1 MSLEIRE
8 GTVSD
13 DQLCG
18 TIMSAALKREDIP
31 RSFLKNNGLI
41 LPLRN
46 NLRIV
51 AYYDNKPAGFCDYVI
66 SKGHINYLFVEPLFQ
81 AVGVGSN
88 LLKNV
93 QGRIKNSIT
102 VNVLCRNEQAILWY
116 LNRGFIVKNLWM
128 EQFNGKPTAWLKL
141 NRKPF

>member
-1 MSLEIRE
+1 MSVEIRE

-18 TIMSAALKREDIP
+18 TIMSAALEHEDIP
-31 RSFLKNNGLI
+31 RLFLKNNILI

-46 NLRIV
+46 NLRMV

-66 SKGHINYLFVEPLFQ
+66 SKGHINYLFVEPSFQ

-88 LLKNV
+88 LLENV
-93 QGRIKNSIT
+93 QGRIKNTIT
-102 VNVLCRNEQAILWY
+102 VNVLCRNEQAIL
-116 LNRGFIVKNLWM
+116 
-128 EQFNGKPTAWLKL
+128 
-141 NRKPF
+141 

>member
-1 MSLEIRE
+1 MSVEIRE

-31 RSFLKNNGLI
+31 RSFLKNNVLI

-66 SKGHINYLFVEPLFQ
+66 SKGHINYLFVEKKYCKIFYRHAQ
-81 AVGVGSN
+81 TY
-88 LLKNV
+88 
-93 QGRIKNSIT
+93 RH
-102 VNVLCRNEQAILWY
+102 
-116 LNRGFIVKNLWM
+116 
-128 EQFNGKPTAWLKL
+128 
-141 NRKPF
+141 

>member
-1 MSLEIRE
+1 MSVEIRE

-31 RSFLKNNGLI
+31 RSFLKNNVLI

-66 SKGHINYLFVEPLFQ
+66 SKGHINSSGGHLVEIHTIPSTFTIHN
-81 AVGVGSN
+81 N
-88 LLKNV
+88 LIIPN
-93 QGRIKNSIT
+93 QP
-102 VNVLCRNEQAILWY
+102 
-116 LNRGFIVKNLWM
+116 
-128 EQFNGKPTAWLKL
+128 QF
-141 NRKPF
+141 FMHI